1 MVIAFSFPICPA
13 GIVFVTR
20 VPCAVTPPMVCVPRS
35 SLFKLAPAFS
45 PCWNSFLSLIAW
57 FMGPF
62 ILAKDFSIFS
72 AVLWSGCNMKVTRAT
87 GSLMTTNDFG
97 CSEVARG
104 PNPVSVISLRMR
116 PWLSRK
122 TLVCVFRVM

>member
-1 MVIAFSFPICPA
+1 MKLRFLRILAVILTCVGMTVVYKAAASFDGLNPPH
-13 GIVFVTR
+13 
-20 VPCAVTPPMVCVPRS
+20 AVDTGGKAIPES
-35 SLFKLAPAFS
+35 SATQPDK
-45 PCWNSFLSLIAW
+45 
-57 FMGPF
+57 PF

-72 AVLWSGCNMKVTRAT
+72 AILWSGCNMKVTRAT

-104 PNPVSVISLRMR
+104 PNPVSAISLRMR